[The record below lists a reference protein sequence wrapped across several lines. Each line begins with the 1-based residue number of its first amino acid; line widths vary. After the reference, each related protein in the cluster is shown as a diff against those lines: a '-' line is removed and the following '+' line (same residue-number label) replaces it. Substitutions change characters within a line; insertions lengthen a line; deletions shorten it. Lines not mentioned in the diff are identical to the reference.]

1 MRSLEWTQRKIDT
14 WRKDNHMKTE
24 AMIRVNSPIN
34 QAMPGPSNARRDYEG
49 TSPEGFEDI
58 MDPEILNRSSSF
70 STELSGEDAMG
81 VTSVLFCFVFFQ
93 FFLLILKL

>member
-70 STELSGEDAMG
+70 STELSGEYAMG
-81 VTSVLFCFVFFQ
+81 VTSGLFCFVFFQ

>member
-14 WRKDNHMKTE
+14 WREDNHVKTE

-58 MDPEILNRSSSF
+58 MDPEILNRSSF
-70 STELSGEDAMG
+70 STELSGKDAMG
-81 VTSVLFCFVFFQ
+81 VTSVFFSP
-93 FFLLILKL
+93 ILSSFT